1 MDSMKK
7 ASAPNETISEPE
19 KKYSLLDLFRTIGPG
34 AVVCATIIGPGTIT
48 TCTLAGVNFQ
58 YALLWAVVFSVVA
71 AIILQMV
78 SSRLGIAYGKGLAD
92 LMYDAYK
99 GTPMGYLLA
108 GIIIVAIG
116 FGNTAFQIG
125 NMSGAVLG
133 MRAVAEM
140 PTWIYAVL
148 VGIVAFVLLWT
159 GKNGVIEKFMTV
171 MVFLMCILFVAT
183 AFVVKPDFG
192 AVLHG
197 LIPSIPDGAFLTTLG
212 VIGTTV
218 VPHVIFMHSSLTAQK
233 WSGRNKLNAMK
244 ESNFDTI
251 FNLVLCGLITSF
263 VIITGAS
270 MYGTGS
276 EITSGLDMAKQLEPL
291 VGPWAKYVFGIGLF
305 AAGITST
312 LAAPM
317 STALAVC
324 GIMHWSTDMRDKK
337 FRIIWIT
344 VMVIGT
350 AITAIGYN
358 PVDVILW
365 AQAFN
370 GAMLPISVIIL
381 LVGANKKKML
391 GKYANTPIWN
401 VLCVLVIIV
410 TIFLAARTLMNVAS
424 SFWG

>member
-1 MDSMKK
+1 
-7 ASAPNETISEPE
+7 
-19 KKYSLLDLFRTIGPG
+19 
-34 AVVCATIIGPGTIT
+34 
-48 TCTLAGVNFQ
+48 
-58 YALLWAVVFSVVA
+58 
-71 AIILQMV
+71 
-78 SSRLGIAYGKGLAD
+78 
-92 LMYDAYK
+92 MYDVYE
-99 GTPMGYLLA
+99 GTPIRYVLA

-133 MRAVAEM
+133 LRAVAEA
-140 PTWIYAVL
+140 PTWIYSVL
-148 VGIVAFVLLWT
+148 VGAVAFVLLWT

-171 MVFLMCILFVAT
+171 MVFLMCILFIVT

-192 AVLHG
+192 AMLRG

-218 VPHVIFMHSSLTAQK
+218 VPHVIFMHSSLAAQK
-233 WSGRNKLNAMK
+233 WGGRNKHNALA

-251 FNLVLCGLITSF
+251 FNLILCGLITAF
-263 VIITGAS
+263 VIITSAS
-270 MYGTGS
+270 MYGSGIVI
-276 EITSGLDMAKQLEPL
+276 ESGLDMARQLEPL

-324 GIMHWSTDMRDKK
+324 GIMHWSTDMKDKK
-337 FRIIWIT
+337 FRIIWII

-350 AITAIGYN
+350 AITAIGYS

-381 LVGANKKKML
+381 MIGANKEDAGQICQHPL
-391 GKYANTPIWN
+391 WN
-401 VLCVLVIIV
+401 VLCVLIIIV

-424 SFWG
+424 SLFA